1 METVAREPLPGTDVT
16 EVRSACVTI
25 RVFTRADLDR
35 RCAWPRYEDPVFEHL
50 NLKLATPAQRE
61 VWYQR
66 ERAARRPYWFAVESV
81 RQAQDPEHVEGDEQG
96 ELIGAITLREVS
108 RWRKSTRL
116 GIHLHPGRL
125 DRGYG
130 TEAMRLF
137 LDYYFNRLGWRL
149 MKLDVAAWNRRAIR
163 CYEKLGFA
171 HMWEFW
177 RPNESADGWLVD
189 DRYAHVREHVER
201 RHGIE
206 QVRHYE
212 MHLDAETFQRFQ
224 AAGQSLVVR

>member
-1 METVAREPLPGTDVT
+1 METLARGPLPGTDVT
-16 EVRSACVTI
+16 EVRSARVAI

-50 NLKLATPAQRE
+50 NLRLPGPAQRE
-61 VWYQR
+61 VWFQR
-66 ERAARRPYWFAVESV
+66 EWAARRPYWFAV
-81 RQAQDPEHVEGDEQG
+81 DDEQG
-96 ELIGAITLREVS
+96 ELIGSITLREVS

-116 GIHLHPGRL
+116 GIHVHPGRL
-125 DRGYG
+125 DKGYG

-137 LDYYFNRLGWRL
+137 LDYYFNLLGWRL

-171 HMWEFW
+171 HLWEFW
-177 RPNESADGWLVD
+177 RPNESPDAWLVD

-201 RHGIE
+201 RSGIE

-212 MHLDAETFQRFQ
+212 MHLDAETFRKLS
-224 AAGQSLVVR
+224 SLSL